1 MSHTSAI
8 YQVDITALNS
18 QGYGKSTVFYI
29 KGTLTMFILIF
40 WLCTGVLSPSI
51 LGWVI
56 NMEPNWMGAL
66 RLSNIVC
73 SILSSMQ
80 QLYITLLLRKTLL
93 GVGIIVPFL
102 YKDDNSLCT
111 WKIVCFWQTAH
122 ETPARK
128 IHMGSL

>member
-29 KGTLTMFILIF
+29 KGTLTMFILIIC
-40 WLCTGVLSPSI
+40 LCTGILSPSI

-73 SILSSMQ
+73 SILSFMQ

-93 GVGIIVPFL
+93 GVGITVPFL

-111 WKIVCFWQTAH
+111 WKTVCFWQTAH
-122 ETPARK
+122 ETPACK